1 MILVKYNGVSLK
13 YGKLYVMFK
22 MVQRMNIIQKESPTL
37 AQWIGFTQLD
47 ISHLTIDP
55 RYLCDEWK
63 K

>member
-1 MILVKYNGVSLK
+1 
-13 YGKLYVMFK
+13 MFK